1 METSFDISWLLNS
14 VALQAQLNATNST
27 HTDSR
32 GWQVV
37 ACTFLGSILAQLVK
51 VIGKLITQ
59 RKLDFRMLA
68 QTGGMPSSHS
78 SCTMAMATSVGLI
91 DGFNSTTFAI
101 ALCLASIVMY
111 DAAGVRRTVGLQ
123 AKVMNKM
130 IEELFSEHPH
140 ISSNRI
146 KEFLGHT
153 PKEVIVGAVFGIVIA
168 YTFNYWATPRV

>member
-1 METSFDISWLLNS
+1 
-14 VALQAQLNATNST
+14 
-27 HTDSR
+27 
-32 GWQVV
+32 
-37 ACTFLGSILAQLVK
+37 
-51 VIGKLITQ
+51 
-59 RKLDFRMLA
+59 
-68 QTGGMPSSHS
+68 
-78 SCTMAMATSVGLI
+78 
-91 DGFNSTTFAI
+91 
-101 ALCLASIVMY
+101 MY